1 MDASHGAPPSKQRPV
16 EAILGPTPDETLKRA
31 AGMAKNIVICCDGTG
46 NEIEANLSNV
56 LKLYRI
62 VHRAEDHIVYYNPG
76 VGTISSS
83 DPWSRLKSDALGLL
97 GLMTGYGLDENVLD
111 AYRFLV
117 DNFEDGDRIYM
128 FGFSRGAYTIR
139 VLAGFLR
146 LVGLLERPQ
155 KNLCGYA
162 LTAYKRA
169 AEENDFEI
177 AWRFER
183 IAATR
188 CVPIKFLGVWD
199 TVSSVIVPR
208 PDRLYIP
215 SLEELPYTKKNSYVE
230 IFRQAIAIDERRRMF
245 RINRW
250 TEPQEYKPN
259 PFDPGGS
266 TPQDIKQVWFA
277 GVHADIGGGYP
288 ETESGPAKYPLQWML
303 DEAVTHGLQ
312 INTVMYNHLVLGHAR
327 KGGSRNYVAPDFNAK
342 LHNSMSWAWL
352 LLEGIPKRTKRRDWP
367 GRSSLFGWYLPLC
380 ELRRIDDGAR
390 IHFSVL
396 ERADADSAY
405 RPVNLPTK
413 DKILIEGAA
422 PSGADAT

>member
-1 MDASHGAPPSKQRPV
+1 MP
-16 EAILGPTPDETLKRA
+16 
-31 AGMAKNIVICCDGTG
+31 KNIVICCDGTG

-56 LKLYRI
+56 LKLFR
-62 VHRAEDHIVYYNPG
+62 VVRKSRNQVVYYNPG

-83 DPWSRLKSDALGLL
+83 DPWSRLKADALGFL
-97 GLMTGYGLDENVLD
+97 GLVTGYGLDANVLD

-117 DNFEDGDRIYM
+117 DNYEDGDCIYL

-146 LVGLLERPQ
+146 LIGLLDRPQ
-155 KNLCGYA
+155 INLCAYA

-169 AEENDFEI
+169 AEKNDFEI

-183 IAATR
+183 VASTR
-188 CVPIKFLGVWD
+188 RVPIKFMGVWD

-215 SLEELPYTKKNSYVE
+215 SLEELPYTRTNSHVE

-250 TEPQEYKPN
+250 AEPQEYKPN
-259 PFDPGGS
+259 PFDAEGS

-288 ETESGPAKYPLQWML
+288 ETESGLAKYSLQWMI
-303 DEAVTHGLQ
+303 DEAAAHGLETSAVST
-312 INTVMYNHLVLGHAR
+312 ITLCSVMPALAAAEPMSRRTSKLSFTIRCHPVGCCLRAFPSAR
-327 KGGSRNYVAPDFNAK
+327 NGVIGQVAGRCSDGICRCASRAASTRV
-342 LHNSMSWAWL
+342 
-352 LLEGIPKRTKRRDWP
+352 
-367 GRSSLFGWYLPLC
+367 
-380 ELRRIDDGAR
+380 
-390 IHFSVL
+390 
-396 ERADADSAY
+396 RASTSPFLTAS
-405 RPVNLPTK
+405 PPPPPT
-413 DKILIEGAA
+413 IQ
-422 PSGADAT
+422 